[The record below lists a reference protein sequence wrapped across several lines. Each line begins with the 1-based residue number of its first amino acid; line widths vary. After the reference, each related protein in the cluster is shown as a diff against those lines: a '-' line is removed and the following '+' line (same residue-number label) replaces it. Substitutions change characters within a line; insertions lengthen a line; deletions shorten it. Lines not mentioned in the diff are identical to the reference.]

1 MVPAA
6 WGKKHP
12 NTTQAIEQS
21 LQLTTVDVTLAN
33 CCNSNNPPQPKQ
45 NLGAKAK
52 L

>member
-12 NTTQAIEQS
+12 NPTQAIE
-21 LQLTTVDVTLAN
+21 LTTVDVTLAN